1 MHAPICLIHFGVLYI
16 YHKRQGYDSMKKV
29 SFLLFLVFLCL
40 PLKARAF
47 EPYLFHFQ
55 IQDSDKSYVDI
66 ECKPGESFRFS
77 VVLTNRGTEV
87 KENTLFISDGY
98 TADNGGTKILTPK
111 EATREAAGGWIRF
124 SEERIALLPGEEKII
139 ELEGRVPD
147 DAMPGDH
154 IAVLYLRSDE
164 EEGTP
169 GEEAK
174 KGIRFQMNRV
184 YALSCAVLIRVE
196 GDADFCSFFQ
206 LKESFEKK
214 WVKDRDLVLS
224 FEIENTGNT
233 FDYPE
238 VSIEIFDMENRPV
251 HKETKALD
259 IVYPKNAFQTDFL
272 VPDRLYKEE
281 SYKLLL
287 TVSYGSQKKDT
298 VQRQFTLNMTKKE
311 AKQAQKIRQISEDME
326 KTYLISDRSAILFFA
341 ACFMLFIS
349 VFLIYYRR
357 SKEKK

>member
-174 KGIRFQMNRV
+174 KGIR
-184 YALSCAVLIRVE
+184 I
-196 GDADFCSFFQ
+196 
-206 LKESFEKK
+206 
-214 WVKDRDLVLS
+214 
-224 FEIENTGNT
+224 
-233 FDYPE
+233 
-238 VSIEIFDMENRPV
+238 
-251 HKETKALD
+251 
-259 IVYPKNAFQTDFL
+259 
-272 VPDRLYKEE
+272 
-281 SYKLLL
+281 
-287 TVSYGSQKKDT
+287 
-298 VQRQFTLNMTKKE
+298 
-311 AKQAQKIRQISEDME
+311 
-326 KTYLISDRSAILFFA
+326 
-341 ACFMLFIS
+341 
-349 VFLIYYRR
+349 
-357 SKEKK
+357 

>member
-124 SEERIALLPGEEKII
+124 CRI
-139 ELEGRVPD
+139 
-147 DAMPGDH
+147 
-154 IAVLYLRSDE
+154 
-164 EEGTP
+164 
-169 GEEAK
+169 
-174 KGIRFQMNRV
+174 
-184 YALSCAVLIRVE
+184 
-196 GDADFCSFFQ
+196 
-206 LKESFEKK
+206 
-214 WVKDRDLVLS
+214 
-224 FEIENTGNT
+224 
-233 FDYPE
+233 
-238 VSIEIFDMENRPV
+238 
-251 HKETKALD
+251 
-259 IVYPKNAFQTDFL
+259 
-272 VPDRLYKEE
+272 
-281 SYKLLL
+281 
-287 TVSYGSQKKDT
+287 
-298 VQRQFTLNMTKKE
+298 LNP
-311 AKQAQKIRQISEDME
+311 ID
-326 KTYLISDRSAILFFA
+326 
-341 ACFMLFIS
+341 
-349 VFLIYYRR
+349 
-357 SKEKK
+357 

>member
-139 ELEGRVPD
+139 ELEGRVP
-147 DAMPGDH
+147 
-154 IAVLYLRSDE
+154 E
-164 EEGTP
+164 EENLYDLA
-169 GEEAK
+169 ELFK
-174 KGIRFQMNRV
+174 VF
-184 YALSCAVLIRVE
+184 
-196 GDADFCSFFQ
+196 GDTTRIK
-206 LKESFEKK
+206 LL
-214 WVKDRDLVLS
+214 W
-224 FEIENTGNT
+224 
-233 FDYPE
+233 
-238 VSIEIFDMENRPV
+238 
-251 HKETKALD
+251 ALD
-259 IVYPKNAFQTDFL
+259 
-272 VPDRLYKEE
+272 KEE
-281 SYKLLL
+281 MCVCDLAIL
-287 TVSYGSQKKDT
+287 
-298 VQRQFTLNMTKKE
+298 LNMTQS
-311 AKQAQKIRQISEDME
+311 AVSHQLRVLKQARLVKFRRDGKNVYYSLDDDHVKLMFEQGLLHINE
-326 KTYLISDRSAILFFA
+326 KEP
-341 ACFMLFIS
+341 
-349 VFLIYYRR
+349 
-357 SKEKK
+357 K

>member
-124 SEERIALLPGEEKII
+124 SEERIALLPAKKKSLNWKAGFPMMQCRRPYRRAVFKKRRGGRNPEK
-139 ELEGRVPD
+139 RQ
-147 DAMPGDH
+147 
-154 IAVLYLRSDE
+154 
-164 EEGTP
+164 
-169 GEEAK
+169 

-184 YALSCAVLIRVE
+184 YALSCAVLI
-196 GDADFCSFFQ
+196 Q
-206 LKESFEKK
+206 
-214 WVKDRDLVLS
+214 
-224 FEIENTGNT
+224 
-233 FDYPE
+233 
-238 VSIEIFDMENRPV
+238 
-251 HKETKALD
+251 
-259 IVYPKNAFQTDFL
+259 
-272 VPDRLYKEE
+272 
-281 SYKLLL
+281 
-287 TVSYGSQKKDT
+287 
-298 VQRQFTLNMTKKE
+298 
-311 AKQAQKIRQISEDME
+311 
-326 KTYLISDRSAILFFA
+326 
-341 ACFMLFIS
+341 
-349 VFLIYYRR
+349 
-357 SKEKK
+357 